1 MQIIAGMFPYCFAV
15 FIVATMAYFV
25 LDHIEQKEQ
34 QKILRLE
41 KRRVQRESYRNG
53 FTEGRKTAW
62 MKKY

>member
-1 MQIIAGMFPYCFAV
+1 MQIIAGMFPYCFVV
-15 FIVATMAYFV
+15 FVAATMAYFV

-41 KRRVQRESYRNG
+41 RRKVQRESYRNG
-53 FTEGRKTAW
+53 FVKGRETAW

>member
-1 MQIIAGMFPYCFAV
+1 MQIIAGMFPYCFV
-15 FIVATMAYFV
+15 DFIVAIMAYFV

-34 QKILRLE
+34 RKILRLE

-53 FTEGRKTAW
+53 FSEGRETAW